1 MKSLK
6 YRSDIDG
13 LRAVAVLGVVIYHAF
28 PWVIPGGFIGVDI
41 FFVIS
46 GYLISGI
53 LYKGHKASGGDGN
66 FSPFSFRNFYA
77 RRIRR
82 LFPALITML
91 VITMAYGWLIM
102 LPDEF
107 EQLGKHVAAGTL
119 FIQNIVFWQ
128 ESGYFDTAASLKP
141 LLHLWSLAV
150 EEQFYI
156 FFPPILLLIW
166 KRKWPLA
173 AIMGVLLVVS
183 MAANLWAS
191 DHAGTADFFLT
202 PYRAWEF
209 LGGSLLAWWH
219 EERVKKLGGV
229 ARGQGILDGK
239 APASENPPAGFDRAG
254 NTARRGPLSSPE
266 GLGGFSSWPALD
278 QAGQARCG
286 DCHSPPSLAKLENPR
301 QRNPSEFLHTL
312 LDGGHEEKVPL
323 YREAFSWV
331 GVILLGL
338 GMAFIHT
345 GDPYP
350 GWRALLPVAGTLLL
364 MEGGAGGLKGAWVNR
379 KILSNP
385 AVVWIGLISYPLYL
399 FHWPALSF
407 VHIVKGESPNPGCI
421 LTALGV
427 SMMLTILTYYFLE
440 KKIRNNKSCLIVPVL
455 VTSFFLVGSVAFI
468 ASKGLIKT
476 SYQMHVRNDKVK
488 QAIEDGGMLEG
499 MIWINDIKEKLNLTK
514 TGGNGKK
521 TVFFGDS
528 NSMQYAPR
536 IIKLLKNNKPDERGA
551 VFINEGGVAPI
562 NGIDDSSKQKS
573 LVNTLVKYLKQDSSV
588 DRIVISAKWH
598 MYFDNNLYNPRV
610 IDGCKIVSE
619 KGEKI
624 AMDSLGKMISQM
636 VHENKKVIIVLST
649 PTAKQMDPHNIYLRT
664 FLGINTDEST
674 PYKKKQF
681 IEENGEILSRIAK
694 AAKENGAEVIDP
706 MDYLCTN
713 GNCIAEDENGIPIR
727 FDESHLRPGYVRD
740 HVKYLDQTV
749 AP

>member
-1 MKSLK
+1 MISLR
-6 YRSDIDG
+6 YRLDIDG

-28 PWVIPGGFIGVDI
+28 PWMIPGGFIGVDI

-53 LYKGHKASGGDGN
+53 LYKGLKATGGDGN
-66 FSPFSFRNFYA
+66 FSPFSFREFYA

-91 VITMAYGWLIM
+91 MITMAYGWLIL

-173 AIMGVLLVVS
+173 AIMGVLLVIS
-183 MAANLWAS
+183 MVCNLWAS
-191 DHAGTADFFLT
+191 AHSGTADFFLT

-286 DCHSPPSLAKLENPR
+286 DCHSPPSLAKLENPL
-301 QRNPSEFLHTL
+301 QRNSSEFLHTL
-312 LDGGHEEKVPL
+312 LDRGHEEDEPL
-323 YREAFSWV
+323 YREALSWI
-331 GVILLGL
+331 GVTLLAL
-338 GMAFIHT
+338 GFAFIRT

-350 GWRALLPVAGTLLL
+350 GWRAILPVAGTLLL
-364 MEGGAGGLKGAWVNR
+364 MEGGAGGIKGAWVNK

-385 AVVWIGLISYPLYL
+385 GVVWIGLISYPLYL

-407 VHIVKGESPNPGCI
+407 VHIVKGDSPKPVYLLDALIIALI
-421 LTALGV
+421 LTV
-427 SMMLTILTYYFLE
+427 LTYYFIERKL
-440 KKIRNNKSCLIVPVL
+440 RHNKSKYTLSLL
-455 VTSFFLVGSVAFI
+455 VAAFIMTGGIGFLVSNNNFGSHYNP
-468 ASKGLIKT
+468 G
-476 SYQMHVRNDKVK
+476 YQSEFKKAATDADMLGGWKKVK
-488 QAIEDGGMLEG
+488 NHGLFS
-499 MIWINDIKEKLNLTK
+499 INT
-514 TGGNGKK
+514 TGGGGPQ
-521 TVFFGDS
+521 TLFLGDS
-528 NSMQYAPR
+528 NMQQYGPR
-536 IIKLLKNNKPDERGA
+536 ILELLKENQADARGA
-551 VFINEGGVAPI
+551 ILITECGVPPIAKTISSEGK
-562 NGIDDSSKQKS
+562 NSSELMTSFNKELESNSKIDRVVIASRWCSYFSK
-573 LVNTLVKYLKQDSSV
+573 NT
-588 DRIVISAKWH
+588 KW
-598 MYFDNNLYNPRV
+598 
-610 IDGCKIVSE
+610 K
-619 KGEKI
+619 
-624 AMDSLGKMISQM
+624 
-636 VHENKKVIIVLST
+636 
-649 PTAKQMDPHNIYLRT
+649 
-664 FLGINTDEST
+664 TDEVSLET
-674 PYKKKQF
+674 SAGKQEAMQELDACLRSIQKHGAKIFLVLNIPTGSALDPKGIYPRNFTGTAGSKKK
-681 IEENGEILSRIAK
+681 ILTKEEFLRDNGEILSEIASIARK
-694 AAKENGAEVIDP
+694 NGAEVIDP
-706 MDYLCTN
+706 LDYLCTN
-713 GNCIAEDENGIPIR
+713 GVCIAEDENGVPIR
-727 FDESHLRPGYVRD
+727 FDDGHLCPAYVRD
-740 HVKYLDQTV
+740 HVKYLDRSV
-749 AP
+749 EH